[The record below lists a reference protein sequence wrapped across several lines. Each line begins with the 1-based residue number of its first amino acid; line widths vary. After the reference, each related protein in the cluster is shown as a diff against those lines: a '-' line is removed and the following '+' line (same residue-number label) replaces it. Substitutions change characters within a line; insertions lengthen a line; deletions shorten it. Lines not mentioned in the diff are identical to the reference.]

1 MRTELNLT
9 QIANRLNSM
18 ISGWLN
24 YYGQF
29 YHSEL
34 YKVFR
39 RLNKALVRWVR
50 RKFKALSRHKTQASK
65 LLQRI
70 AKKKHKGLFAHWW
83 AGMTGVFA

>member
-1 MRTELNLT
+1 MRTELNLI
-9 QIANRLNSM
+9 QIANWLNF
-18 ISGWLN
+18 IINGGLN

-29 YHSEL
+29 CRSEL

-39 RLNKALVRWVR
+39 KLNKALVRGAR

-70 AKKKHKGLFAHWW
+70 AKKHKGLFA
-83 AGMTGVFA
+83 